1 MLFATC
7 SRGCGRTRDVPLHSA
22 ISQTLQLHALLQAKN
37 INKTLLFPLQTQ
49 IIVIELSFCSSPG
62 CEGEAYR
69 SMKHET
75 EVEGIGMCREAGGF
89 S

>member
-62 CEGEAYR
+62 CDGEAYR

-75 EVEGIGMCREAGGF
+75 LAKCIVMFREAGGF